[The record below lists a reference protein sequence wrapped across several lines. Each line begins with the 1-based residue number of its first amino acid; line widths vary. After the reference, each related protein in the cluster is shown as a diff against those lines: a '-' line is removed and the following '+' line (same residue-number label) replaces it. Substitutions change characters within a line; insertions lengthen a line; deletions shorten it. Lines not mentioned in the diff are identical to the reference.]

1 MWRVYRRTRKEEDYA
16 NYKEALN
23 AATTEIRQS
32 KRSYEQKLACNI
44 KHDSKSFYAYVRS
57 KQNVQDKVG
66 PLEDSYGNIV
76 SQGFLMAEDLNGY
89 FSSVFTKEDISSLPV
104 ADAKFQEAKSD
115 YLGPL
120 VVTPEMVAKK
130 IKAMKDNKSPGV
142 DGIPPKLLMET
153 VEQISIPLARVFNL
167 SLKEGVVPFEW
178 KEANIIPLFKKG
190 SRNKSENYR
199 PVSLMSV
206 ICKLLERLI
215 KDHMVDFLVKHKL
228 LNSSQHGFLKA
239 RSCLTNMLCFLEE
252 ITKWIDVGSP
262 VDIIYLDFQKAFDK
276 VPHQRLLLKLKAHGI
291 GDSITDWI
299 EQWLTDR
306 RQRVVVDG
314 EVSNWKSSG
323 VPQGSVLGPILFLIY
338 INDLDDSITSN
349 VLKFVD
355 DTKLFRKVNTDGDKQ
370 HLQNDLDRLVKW
382 SEKWQMLFNFGKCKC
397 LHTGHG
403 NLNVNY
409 KMGDTVLGTTVKE
422 RDLGVTISA
431 DMKVSEQCGIAA
443 SKGNQILGL
452 IRRNITY
459 KGKKLI
465 IPLYKAIV
473 RPHLEYCI
481 QAWRPYRKKD
491 IDTHKRI
498 QRRATKMIP
507 ELRDLSYEER
517 LKECG
522 VTTLETRRLRGD
534 QIEVFK
540 ILNGHENIDRNMFFS
555 LKKDSRTRGHEVK
568 LVKDQCRLD
577 IRKHSFS

>member
-1 MWRVYRRTRKEEDYA
+1 MNGKKQT
-16 NYKEALN
+16 
-23 AATTEIRQS
+23 
-32 KRSYEQKLACNI
+32 SY
-44 KHDSKSFYAYVRS
+44 HF
-57 KQNVQDKVG
+57 
-66 PLEDSYGNIV
+66 
-76 SQGFLMAEDLNGY
+76 
-89 FSSVFTKEDISSLPV
+89 
-104 ADAKFQEAKSD
+104 
-115 YLGPL
+115 
-120 VVTPEMVAKK
+120 
-130 IKAMKDNKSPGV
+130 
-142 DGIPPKLLMET
+142 
-153 VEQISIPLARVFNL
+153 
-167 SLKEGVVPFEW
+167 
-178 KEANIIPLFKKG
+178 FKKG

-199 PVSLMSV
+199 PVSLTSV

-215 KDHMVDFLVKHKL
+215 KDHMVEFLVKHKL

-314 EVSNWKSSG
+314 EVSNWKSVLSG

-349 VLKFVD
+349 VLKFAD

-382 SEKWQMLFNFGKCKC
+382 SGKWQMLLNFGKCKC
-397 LHTGHG
+397 LHTGHR
-403 NLNVNY
+403 NLNVNC

-422 RDLGVTISA
+422 KDLGVTISA

-443 SKGNQILGL
+443 SKGNQILRL
-452 IRRNITY
+452 IRINITY

-491 IDTHKRI
+491 IDTLERI
-498 QRRATKMIP
+498 QRRATKIIP
-507 ELRDLSYEER
+507 ELRDLSYEDR

-522 VTTLETRRLRGD
+522 LTTLETRRLRGD

-540 ILNGHENIDRNMFFS
+540 ILNGYENIDRNMFFS

-577 IRKHSFS
+577 IRKHSFSQRTINEWNKLSTDCVTASSVNMFKNKVDTYLRRAGYK